1 MTDLA
6 PQARTRDLRKLVSY
20 SLLTGLCPLIPIPV
34 LDDWVRDLLRR
45 RLAADLVA
53 DAGADLGDFQVKVL
67 ACGYVPPTAGGC
79 ALGCLRWLLVK
90 PLMFLVTVIFRKVM
104 RKILFFLTIK
114 DAVATFSRTFHE
126 AYLLRHAL
134 GMGVLAEVPRT
145 VPPAPIDP
153 RLLAVRAAV
162 ETVSA
167 ATDTRPVT
175 NLARSIFTGSRR
187 LLMHTARVMTRLV
200 RRGRRDDEERLGERL
215 EREGEERLGSLIDG
229 LTADLEQQGGYLEM
243 LETRLEERLVTPL
256 P

>member
-1 MTDLA
+1 MSDLA
-6 PQARTRDLRKLVSY
+6 PQPRTKDLRKLVSY

-34 LDDWVRDLLRR
+34 LDDWARDLLRR
-45 RLAADLVA
+45 RLVAGLVS
-53 DAGADLGDFQVKVL
+53 DAGVDLGDFQVKVL

-79 ALGCLRWLLVK
+79 ALGCLRLLVVK
-90 PLMFLVTVIFRKVM
+90 PLTFLIAVIFRKIM

-134 GMGVLAEVPRT
+134 GLGVLAEVPHT

-153 RLLAVRAAV
+153 RLLAVRATVEAV
-162 ETVSA
+162 SR

-175 NLARSIFTGSRR
+175 TLARSLFTGSRR
-187 LLMHTARVMTRLV
+187 LLMRTARAMTRLL

-215 EREGEERLGSLIDG
+215 EREGEERLGGLIDE
-229 LTADLEQQGGYLEM
+229 LTADLEAQGGYLET
-243 LETRLEERLVTPL
+243 LEARLEQRLVAPV
-256 P
+256 